1 MRMDVWLEGRATPV
15 GRLIRADDKALS
27 FTYVEGVGPE
37 HRLSLSLP
45 IVSQAFSDA
54 ACRGYFANLVFEGP
68 QLDQVLDSYK
78 LDRGDVGA
86 LLWHL
91 GADCPG
97 AISVTPEGTGP
108 GKTPGRF
115 PQDYELLDKDRLHQI
130 VLSLHLHKRL
140 PDAQRNPS
148 PLAGV
153 QGKIAVV
160 AHEGRFYL
168 PLAQSRAPTT
178 HILKVSPADDPQI
191 TRNEVPLLKIAEAC
205 GIAVAPSTALQFD
218 LEGRSVNALLSTR
231 FDRETQIVAGEGLIT
246 RVHSEDFCQALGL
259 PPGLKYERD
268 SINPENRF
276 SAAAVATIARQASV
290 PTLFQ
295 RDFLQHV
302 LFNLLVGNSD
312 NHGKNGS
319 VIHRDGGTTLAP
331 LYDVVPVFMDRN
343 FTHRLAFRHGAA
355 DFAEDFSQDNLH
367 HLLRDLGFGKPQV
380 KRIVKQ
386 IEAMAKRIAEV
397 APILA
402 DKALAD
408 ALYAQAHAVG
418 TALGSE
424 FDLPVRDFFNRIT
437 RDDTQENAGGW
448 GGFS

>member
-1 MRMDVWLEGRATPV
+1 MKMDVWLEGHATPV
-15 GRLIRADDKALS
+15 GQLIRADDKALS
-27 FTYVEGVGPE
+27 FAYANGVGPE

-45 IVSQAFSDA
+45 LGSQAFSDA

-115 PQDYELLDKDRLHQI
+115 PQDYELLDKDRLHQV

-160 AHEGRFYL
+160 EHEEKFYL
-168 PLAQSRAPTT
+168 PIAKSRAPTT
-178 HILKVSPADDPQI
+178 HILKVSPTDDPQI
-191 TRNEVPLLKIAEAC
+191 TRNEVALLKIAEAC
-205 GIAVAPSTALQFD
+205 GIKVAACTALRFD

-231 FDRETQIVAGEGLIT
+231 FDRETRIAAGEGLIT

-259 PPGLKYERD
+259 PPGLKYERG
-268 SINPENRF
+268 SINTANRF

-319 VIHRDGGTTLAP
+319 VIHRGGGTTLAP

-343 FTHRLAFRHGAA
+343 VTHCLAFRHGAA
-355 DFAEDFSQDNLH
+355 DFVEDFSQDNLH
-367 HLLRDLGFGKPQV
+367 NLLLDLGFGKPVV

-386 IEAMAKRIAEV
+386 IEALGMRIAEV
-397 APILA
+397 APALA
-402 DKALAD
+402 DKALVD
-408 ALYAQAHAVG
+408 GLYAQAQVVEN
-418 TALGSE
+418 ALGAD
-424 FDLPVRDFFNRIT
+424 FDLPVRDYFNRIK
-437 RDDTQENAGGW
+437 RDAAQENAGGW

>member
-1 MRMDVWLEGRATPV
+1 MRMDVWLEGHATPV
-15 GRLIRADDKALS
+15 GHLTRADDKALS
-27 FTYVEGVGPE
+27 FTYADGVGPE

-45 IVSQAFSDA
+45 IASQAFSDA

-97 AISVTPEGTGP
+97 AISVTPESTGP

-115 PQDYELLDKDRLHQI
+115 PQDYELLDVDRLHQI
-130 VLSLHLHKRL
+130 MLSLHLHKRL

-160 AHEGRFYL
+160 EHDGKFFL
-168 PLAQSRAPTT
+168 PIAQSRAPTT
-178 HILKVSPADDPQI
+178 HILKVSPIDDPQI
-191 TRNEVPLLKIAEAC
+191 TRNEVALLKIAEAC
-205 GIAVAPSTALQFD
+205 GIKIAPCTALRFD
-218 LEGRSVNALLSTR
+218 LEGRAINALLSTR
-231 FDRETQIVAGEGLIT
+231 FDRETRIIAGEGLIT

-276 SAAAVATIARQASV
+276 SAAAIATIARQASV

-295 RDFLQHV
+295 RDFLHHV

-319 VIHRDGGTTLAP
+319 VIHRGGGTALAP

-343 FTHRLAFRHGAA
+343 VTHRLAFRHGAA
-355 DFAEDFSQDNLH
+355 DFVEDFSQENLL
-367 HLLRDLGFGKPQV
+367 HLLLDLGFAKPQV
-380 KRIVKQ
+380 KRILKQ
-386 IEAMAKRIAEV
+386 IEAVATRIAEV
-397 APILA
+397 APTVA
-402 DKALAD
+402 DKGLAD
-408 ALYAQAHAVG
+408 ALHAQAQVVEA
-418 TALGSE
+418 ALGAD
-424 FDLPVRDFFNRIT
+424 FDLPVHDYFNRVS
-437 RDDTQENAGGW
+437 RDEARENAGGW